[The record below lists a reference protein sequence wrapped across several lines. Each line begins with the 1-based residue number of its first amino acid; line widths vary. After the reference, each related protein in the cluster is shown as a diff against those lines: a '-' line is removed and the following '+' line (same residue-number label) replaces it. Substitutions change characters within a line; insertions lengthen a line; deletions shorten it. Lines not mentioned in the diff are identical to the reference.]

1 MNDEVKKGE
10 VKKDDQRSP
19 KKTEETKT
27 AELSDQDLAQVSG
40 GMHDLLITKTV
51 DKASPKI

>member
-19 KKTEETKT
+19 KKPEETKT